1 MTISLERSLK
11 NRQKMLN
18 NVKEEIIGPGQ
29 IRENYTRF
37 NPIGS
42 TVFDT
47 KEELYKPY
55 YWEVGGIKEEIL
67 QRETPTQ
74 RYVSGHLFPL
84 STSEND
90 EPTLETPIEKE
101 LYLIT

>member
-1 MTISLERSLK
+1 LDKSLN
-11 NRQKMLN
+11 NRQKVMN

-29 IRENYTRF
+29 IRDHYIKF
-37 NPIGS
+37 NHIGTTTFES
-42 TVFDT
+42 RD
-47 KEELYKPY
+47 ELYKPY

-84 STSEND
+84 GTSENG
-90 EPTLETPIEKE
+90 EVS
-101 LYLIT
+101 